1 MRGDGGRNGDRA
13 LVTVLPWPVWWL
25 LVECELRS
33 ECRVYCIICVNCKYL
48 YIMTCLRAAY
58 CVLRAGFS
66 VHSDVYR
73 QRRAAW
79 RSGAV
84 SCTYRHLDTVT
95 TDYCTVYLLLRYIIV
110 Y

>member
-48 YIMTCLRAAY
+48 YIMTCLRAAC
-58 CVLRAGFS
+58 CVLGS
-66 VHSDVYR
+66 VYIAMYIDSAE
-73 QRRAAW
+73 QR
-79 RSGAV
+79 GAV
-84 SCTYRHLDTVT
+84 AQYPVHIVT
-95 TDYCTVYLLLRYIIV
+95 STQ
-110 Y
+110 